1 MASMATVPVIQGQNP
16 VEVAETSLKKKRKW
30 ATVGGCFDRLPC
42 EILYTIALMLPFSS
56 IKLLRRSSKFWYNLL
71 TDPKFV
77 NLHLTCSLQK
87 PLGYLFTAYYNRS
100 RRKKLNCY
108 FVEESK
114 VYLNTS
120 KIFEYSADTRFEIR
134 CQSSGGLMCVYSS
147 ESNCFRVFNPDIG
160 EEVQVPGFSNPENW
174 FDLRSWFFGYS
185 PSTNEY
191 KILELE
197 TRKTTD
203 LPTSLAMGAIT
214 TLGSNL
220 WRDIQDVPFPL
231 NIFHYRVTEC
241 EGNLF
246 WMNGSNLVSFDLA
259 SEKFHEIP
267 GPPRNLADIT
277 LDRENL
283 IRETLVSMSD
293 TVGYVRDNRL
303 WVLENKIKGI
313 WTKRY
318 EFSAPPLQKYHR
330 LTGILENGGLFGH
343 VESTMNVFSHDM
355 GCTGFKVMNIELE
368 KERKGRSSPR
378 CVQCIAPHVRS
389 LVSPVRIME
398 NGRKTNPK
406 RKWVLDRL
414 KLGDDAT
421 EDDLFDTIYQVLNAS
436 DE

>member
-1 MASMATVPVIQGQNP
+1 MASMATIPVIQGQNP

-42 EILYTIALMLPFSS
+42 EILQNIALMLPFTS
-56 IKLLRRSSKFWYNLL
+56 IKMLRRSSKYWYNLL

-77 NLHLTCSLQK
+77 NLHLRCSLQK
-87 PLGYLFTAYYNRS
+87 PPGYLFTASYDRR

-114 VYLNTS
+114 AHLNTS
-120 KIFEYSADTRFEIR
+120 KIFEYSA
-134 CQSSGGLMCVYSS
+134 
-147 ESNCFRVFNPDIG
+147 G
-160 EEVQVPGFSNPENW
+160 EEVQVSGFSKPKNW
-174 FDLRSWFFGYS
+174 SKLPSWFFGYS

-191 KILELE
+191 KILELR

-203 LPTSLAMGAIT
+203 LPTSLAVGAIT

-231 NIFHYRVTEC
+231 NIFHYYRSFEC
-241 EGNLF
+241 QGNLF

-267 GPPRNLADIT
+267 GPPRNLVDIT
-277 LDRENL
+277 LDPENL
-283 IRETLVSMSD
+283 MKETLVSMSH

-313 WTKRY
+313 WIKRY
-318 EFSAPPLQKYHR
+318 DFSGPPLSNYDR
-330 LTGILENGGLFGH
+330 LTGISENGGVFGH
-343 VESTMNVFSHDM
+343 AEFTMNVFSHDM

-389 LVSPVRIME
+389 LVSPVRIIE
-398 NGRKTNPK
+398 NGRKSNPK